1 MEFSSQMSRREI
13 ARLGVAISSAA
24 VVTRSLGGSV
34 FAQDASPVPDGAPGL
49 PPLPDGATVIAEGLL
64 NPRNLAW
71 GDDGTLYI
79 TENGIGGDEIL
90 MITPPGE
97 EPATPAATPVVASD
111 PEATPVAEEAPVSTR
126 GYTGQISAV
135 APNGTQSTIV
145 SGLASYSDGA
155 GPVGIAVVDG
165 DLIFTIGGVAVG
177 FGLPDQLP
185 EENMVNRFSFESG
198 EVELIVELG
207 SAEVENNLDGT
218 DVNPN
223 LYDLVALEDGSL
235 IVNDA
240 GGNVTYSIDAETGEF
255 EAIAVYP
262 LQGELPDGSA
272 DPAGL
277 DRQVVPTGLALDDE
291 ENLYTAF
298 LSEFWPADGPSIVQ
312 VAEDGETEAVATGL
326 SVIVDIAYGPDGFL
340 YASSLTA
347 DLSIMAPGGVFRIG
361 EDGTAEEVVGGLFM
375 PHGIVFD
382 EDGNLYVSVYTLIS
396 APGFAGGQVVRFDG
410 IATPA

>member
-1 MEFSSQMSRREI
+1 MYSGTKVSRRDI
-13 ARLGVAISSAA
+13 ARIGAA
-24 VVTRSLGGSV
+24 VGGAAIASRALGSQV
-34 FAQDASPVPDGAPGL
+34 FAQEATPVAGESEGPGL
-49 PPLPDGATVIAEGLL
+49 PPLPEGATVVAEGLF

-79 TENGIGGDEIL
+79 TENGVGGDEVL
-90 MITPPGE
+90 PMAPPAE
-97 EPATPAATPVVASD
+97 EAAT
-111 PEATPVAEEAPVSTR
+111 PEATPVVESAPEDAAPPSTR

-135 APNGTQSTIV
+135 APDGTQSVVV

-155 GPVGIAVVDG
+155 GPVGIVAVDG
-165 DLIFTIGGVAVG
+165 DLIFTIGGVAIG
-177 FGLPDQLP
+177 FGLPGQLP
-185 EENMVNRFSFESG
+185 EENTIYRFNLET
-198 EVELIVELG
+198 EELELIAELG
-207 SAEVENNLDGT
+207 SLEVANNPDGT

-223 LYDLVALEDGSL
+223 LYDIVALADGTL

-240 GGNVTYSIDAETGEF
+240 GGNVTYSVDPATGDA

-277 DRQVVPTGLALDDE
+277 ERQVVPTGLALDDD
-291 ENLYTAF
+291 ENLSTAF
-298 LSEFWPADGPSIVQ
+298 LSEFWPADGPSIVN
-312 VAEDGETEAVATGL
+312 VTEDGETEAVATGL

-347 DLSIMAPGGVFRIG
+347 DLSVMAPGGVFRIG

-375 PHGIVFD
+375 PHGIIFD
-382 EDGNLYVSVYTLIS
+382 EDGNLYVSVYSLIS
-396 APGFAGGQVVRFDG
+396 GPGMPGGQVVRIDG
-410 IATPA
+410 VATTV